1 MYWKDELLTK
11 WMAKNP
17 LRAYKGK
24 SEPAPQ
30 PVKTPKPVN
39 SEVWDNGV
47 LRGKTTLTGGVQ
59 KQESFLTPFEQEQ
72 QKMAQGLIPSIQQKM
87 FNPTL
92 EMKDSWQTMANAT
105 KDNQM
110 KAFNEDYG
118 KAQDSLIQNISS
130 RGLQGSSAVPYM
142 TNELAKTGANQL
154 DTINNNFTSNLQNYE
169 LQDFNK
175 NSQLYNI
182 LNGGLADQ
190 LQTSQNNFGNA
201 NTGFQLGN
209 NFNMQNAQMQNQANN
224 LLTQLQYQNY
234 MNDRT
239 NKAAMI
245 SAALGSA
252 SDVGSA
258 YAGGG
263 A

>member
-30 PVKTPKPVN
+30 PVKTPDPVN

-59 KQESFLTPFEQEQ
+59 KQESFLTPFEQQ
-72 QKMAQGLIPSIQQKM
+72 QQTMAQGLIPSIQTKM
-87 FNPTL
+87 FNPTP

-105 KDNQM
+105 KTNQM

-130 RGLQGSSAVPYM
+130 RGLQNSSAVPYM

-182 LNGGLADQ
+182 LNGGLAEQ
-190 LQTSQNNFGNA
+190 LQTSQNNFSNA

-209 NFNMQNAQMQNQANN
+209 NFNQNNAQMQNQANN
-224 LLTQLQYQNY
+224 LLYQMQMANYVNDKKMKNDMMIAY
-234 MNDRT
+234 MNG
-239 NKAAMI
+239 AQSGAGM
-245 SAALGSA
+245 
-252 SDVGSA
+252 
-258 YAGGG
+258 GGG
-263 A
+263 AR